1 MKKPTNQKE
10 RDALIK
16 ELQEMK
22 FDLPKRWE
30 EMKYLDGYFVNRSS
44 DIEDATDSYLSTDN
58 RNVFPTSEQA
68 EASIYLAMLLQLRDI
83 YREGWTPD
91 LEDDECKWRYCVE
104 LTVIGWEINAYN
116 QYPIPFSFQNHKRAE
131 LFLEN
136 FGDYLEKVKP
146 LFI

>member
-1 MKKPTNQKE
+1 MKKPTNKQE

-22 FDLPKRWE
+22 FDLPTRWD
-30 EMKYLDGYFVNRSS
+30 EMERLKGYYV
-44 DIEDATDSYLSTDN
+44 DEDCKLVCVHCN
-58 RNVFPTSEQA
+58 VQNVLRNVFPTSEQA
-68 EASIYLAMLLQLRDI
+68 EASIYLAMLLQLRDV

-91 LEDDECKWRYCVE
+91 WGDDECKWRYCVE
-104 LTVIGWEINAYN
+104 LTVIGWEINEYN

>member
-1 MKKPTNQKE
+1 MNKPTNKQE

-22 FDLPKRWE
+22 FDLPTRWD
-30 EMKYLDGYFVNRSS
+30 EMERLKGYYV
-44 DIEDATDSYLSTDN
+44 DEDCKLVCVHCN
-58 RNVFPTSEQA
+58 VQNVLRNVFPTSEQA
-68 EASIYLAMLLQLRDI
+68 EASIYLAMLLQLRDV

-116 QYPIPFSFQNHKRAE
+116 QYPIPFSFQNYKRAE